1 MGQGRDDSGLDLSD
15 VVAMMRSG
23 WIMMDLKAEEPFIS
37 WSLWSLWGRGTG
49 WFGDLLCPPCAKHY
63 PMSFTDSVISFSPLA
78 SC

>member
-37 WSLWSLWGRGTG
+37 
-49 WFGDLLCPPCAKHY
+49 
-63 PMSFTDSVISFSPLA
+63 
-78 SC
+78 